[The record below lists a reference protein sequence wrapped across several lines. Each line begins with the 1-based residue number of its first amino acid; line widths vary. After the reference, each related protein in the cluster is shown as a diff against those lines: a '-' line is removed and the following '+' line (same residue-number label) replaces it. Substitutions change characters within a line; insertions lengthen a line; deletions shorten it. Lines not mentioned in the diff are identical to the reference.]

1 MALWHCVI
9 FFKYFSLKKHKI
21 DIFFNDFNIIIL
33 KIYKN
38 IYYFDIF
45 LIEKYFT
52 IKIPNIHLIIKIIE
66 VFWDLHIK
74 YCEILNHRK
83 KIGTLMHGS
92 IWTTHKLFL
101 NFT

>member
-45 LIEKYFT
+45 LIEKYFA
-52 IKIPNIHLIIKIIE
+52 P
-66 VFWDLHIK
+66 
-74 YCEILNHRK
+74 
-83 KIGTLMHGS
+83 
-92 IWTTHKLFL
+92 
-101 NFT
+101 